1 MFPSELSRAVQSDL
15 KLRINPKFY
24 FAIVVAAALRETDQ
38 VPDSIQKLEQAINK
52 LKVSWPVAYPLISG
66 IWKSLQENEN
76 LDENFN
82 QIKGIS
88 KTRFFNQ
95 YHGHITNVI
104 LNDDSFGAF
113 KSNPTLA
120 EFVKHF
126 ALLLGNGKIDSIFD
140 PAFGLGS
147 LVYAAFDG
155 SSGPET
161 TIGLDENGDEI
172 DLTRLLVKKV
182 RGNEINPDAA
192 ALANSLGQLFG
203 FDANI
208 SIDDSLTIRSQEFE
222 KYQLVVSEPPIGNRL
237 DDQILKQDWQFGRP
251 SKGSSEWA
259 WAQIV
264 QRSISKGGYGLLFV
278 TAGALFRNNPS
289 DVLIRAKMVSSG
301 VIQAVF
307 NLPSGLSP
315 AHRAKMALIVLSN
328 QSIKSTNEKI
338 LFVEISEPNGRKGTY
353 EYSKDLLTKIHD
365 ACDVFEDFKNG
376 FFEREIGYSA
386 ALPINDPEL
395 LKNDMNLNPALYVTQ
410 IVSGVNT
417 NLSVKKDISQLT
429 KKVAEIK
436 ELIDKANDELST
448 FNVKAEFIN
457 LGELLATGKIIQ
469 VLGMSKNDLKSSELS
484 PAKFDAESG
493 DRVSSES
500 IWEKNISYISVDDV
514 RNVGELN
521 QTGVLR
527 QDAIPNKSSLV
538 YTQPNDVVLIKTGK
552 PSARVDKIGGKLL
565 FSPLSVLR
573 ITELGQN
580 TISPEVLAFVLNG
593 ERIKKFMQGSTIG
606 RLKIESVPIP
616 IMDSINSKEI
626 NQRLEIVQR
635 LVMKSRDLNDQL
647 HNLEQKLNQ
656 VLAGE
661 FDGLQENR

>member
-1 MFPSELSRAVQSDL
+1 MFPSKLAGNVHFDL
-15 KLRINPKFY
+15 KLRVNPKFY
-24 FAIVVAAALRETDQ
+24 FALVVAAALRETDH
-38 VPDSIQKLEQAINK
+38 VPETIQKLEQAISK
-52 LKVSWPVAYPLISG
+52 LKVSWPVAYPLINE

-76 LDENFN
+76 LNDNFN

-88 KTRFFNQ
+88 KTKFFNQ
-95 YHGHITNVI
+95 HHGHITSVI
-104 LNDDSFGAF
+104 LNDDSFGVF
-113 KSNPTLA
+113 KSNPVLA

-126 ALLLGNGKIDSIFD
+126 ALLLGNGKIDSVFD

-147 LVYAAFDG
+147 LVYSAFDG

-182 RGNEINPDAA
+182 SGNEINPDAA

-203 FDANI
+203 FDADI
-208 SIDDSLTIRSQEFE
+208 SLKDSLTFRSQEFE

-264 QRSISKGGYGLLFV
+264 QRSISLGGYGLLFV

-301 VIQAVF
+301 VVQAVF
-307 NLPSGLSP
+307 NLPSGMST
-315 AHRAKMALIVLSN
+315 AHRAKMSLIVLGN
-328 QSIKSTNEKI
+328 QAIKSTNEKI
-338 LFVEISEPNGRKGTY
+338 LFVEIAEPNGRKGTY

-386 ALPINDPEL
+386 TLPINDPEL
-395 LKNDMNLNPALYVTQ
+395 LKNDMNLNPAVYVTQ

-417 NLSVKKDISQLT
+417 NLSVKKDVAKLT
-429 KKVAEIK
+429 KKVAEIT
-436 ELIDKANDELST
+436 ELIDQANDELSS

-457 LGELLATGKIIQ
+457 LGELLATGKIVQ
-469 VLGMSKNDLKSSELS
+469 VLGMSKNDLKANELS

-493 DRVSSES
+493 DRISSES
-500 IWEKNISYISVDDV
+500 MWEKNISYISVDDV
-514 RNVGELN
+514 RKFGELN

-527 QDAIPNKSSLV
+527 QNAIPNKSNLV
-538 YTQPNDVVLIKTGK
+538 YTQPNDVVFIKTGK

-565 FSPLSVLR
+565 FSPLSALR
-573 ITELGQN
+573 ITDIGQN

-616 IMDSINSKEI
+616 IMNSIDSKEI
-626 NQRLEIVQR
+626 NQRIEIVQR